1 MLVTART
8 FKAEIS
14 VEELTIR
21 LVEQKVEHIQSDVT
35 EMKTDIRSNR
45 DTIADVKDSVAALR
59 VEMKDGFAA
68 ANQKFSELTAAI
80 VVLDGK
86 FERLDEKT
94 TAIDRKIDAKTDVLT
109 VRIDERFATLDR
121 KIDEKTDV
129 LAARIDERFTTLDR
143 KIDEKTDVLAAR
155 MAENFTTLDRKIDD
169 TKSQLIECVN
179 ALFDR
184 KFFRAI
190 GVIIAGAVPATTV
203 PPALLQ
209 KTSLGFVPVIA
220 VVMGISAVIL
230 FGTFL
235 ATRTHR

>member
-1 MLVTART
+1 MVVAART
-8 FKAEIS
+8 FEGEIS

-21 LVEQKVEHIQSDVT
+21 LLEQKVEHIQSDVSET
-35 EMKTDIRSNR
+35 KSDIRRLDAKIENNR

-94 TAIDRKIDAKTDVLT
+94 DVSDRTF
-109 VRIDERFATLDR
+109 E
-121 KIDEKTDV
+121 EKTDA
-129 LAARIDERFTTLDR
+129 LGRRIDDRFTTLDR
-143 KIDEKTDVLAAR
+143 KIDDR
-155 MAENFTTLDRKIDD
+155 FTVLDRKIDERH
-169 TKSQLIECVN
+169 TTLERKIEEMKVHLMERVN

-190 GVIIAGAVPATTV
+190 GVIIGGGVPAMTV
-203 PPALLQ
+203 PTALLQ
-209 KTSLGFVPVIA
+209 KTSLGIFPVIA
-220 VVMGISAVIL
+220 VVFAISAVIL
-230 FGTFL
+230 LGTFL